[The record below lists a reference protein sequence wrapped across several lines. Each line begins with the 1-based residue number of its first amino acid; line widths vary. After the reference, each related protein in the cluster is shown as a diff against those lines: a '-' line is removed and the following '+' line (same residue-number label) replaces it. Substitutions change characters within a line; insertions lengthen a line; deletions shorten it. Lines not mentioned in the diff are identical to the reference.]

1 MEKVKQIR
9 MVCHL
14 EFEGKH
20 YYFGNIKAL
29 SDHFGKDKIGI
40 SYKSLANHFTKY
52 SEFSNKL
59 CVIRKGQLITTTRTA
74 EIKPEE

>member
-29 SDHFGKDKIGI
+29 SDHFGKEQIGI
-40 SYKSLANHFTKY
+40 SYKSLANHFVTHDT
-52 SEFSNKL
+52 FSNNH
-59 CVIRKGQLITTTRTA
+59 CIIRKGELVTSKRSS
-74 EIKPEE
+74 KSVV